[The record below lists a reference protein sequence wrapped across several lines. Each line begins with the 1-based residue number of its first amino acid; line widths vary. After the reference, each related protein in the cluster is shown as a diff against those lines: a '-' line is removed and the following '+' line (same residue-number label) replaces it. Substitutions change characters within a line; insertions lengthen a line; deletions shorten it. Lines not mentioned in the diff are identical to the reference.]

1 MEWDENKHPRDE
13 NGQFTAD
20 STKYRQNVSYEDIV
34 SEENKET
41 SATERPEEKMTPA
54 EKIASVHI
62 DFSRDNILPELNEED
77 LRKVGA
83 KENKPVLL
91 KKSIIVRN
99 AQRHIDAMPDTEIIL
114 TQALYNPSEIFP
126 GKNEKPYYTFVK
138 PLKISNRNGKDEYG
152 IVLLDVSS
160 TKESFEIVHW
170 HWVNEENLN
179 SIKK

>member
-1 MEWDENKHPRDE
+1 MAKKDDKGHLHSDSNGRFVSKDGQEAKREEAEKIYNSDSRATASDEK
-13 NGQFTAD
+13 
-20 STKYRQNVSYEDIV
+20 K
-34 SEENKET
+34 K
-41 SATERPEEKMTPA
+41 KTPA

-62 DFSRDNILPELNEED
+62 DFDRDNILPELNEED
-77 LRKVGA
+77 LEKVGV

-91 KKSIIVRN
+91 KKSIIERN
-99 AQRHIDAMPDTEIIL
+99 IQRHIDAIPDTEIIL

-160 TKESFEIVHW
+160 TKNNFEIVHW
-170 HWVNEENLN
+170 HWVNEENIN

>member
-1 MEWDENKHPRDE
+1 MAIEDRNNNLHSEK
-13 NGQFTAD
+13 NGQFVSKSASELKEELQQELPT
-20 STKYRQNVSYEDIV
+20 TKKDT
-34 SEENKET
+34 K
-41 SATERPEEKMTPA
+41 KLTPA

-62 DFSRDNILPELNEED
+62 DFDRDNILPELNEED

-91 KKSIIVRN
+91 KKSIIERN
-99 AQRHIDAMPDTEIIL
+99 TQRHIDAMPDTETIL

-160 TKESFEIVHW
+160 TKENFEIVHW

>member
-1 MEWDENKHPRDE
+1 M
-13 NGQFTAD
+13 
-20 STKYRQNVSYEDIV
+20 
-34 SEENKET
+34 
-41 SATERPEEKMTPA
+41 ATEDDKGNLHSDQNGRFISKEEQEAKIKNAERIYNSDPPVNSKKPIKQMTPA

-62 DFSRDNILPELNEED
+62 DFDRDNILPELNEED
-77 LRKVGA
+77 LSKIGVSS
-83 KENKPVLL
+83 NKPVLL
-91 KKSIIVRN
+91 KKSIIERN
-99 AQRHIDAMPDTEIIL
+99 TQRHNDAMPNTETIL

-160 TKESFEIVHW
+160 TKDNFEIVHW